1 VIRLLLI
8 GAPGA
13 GKGTQAEK
21 LAEAF
26 QIPAISTG
34 DIFRHN
40 VKNETELGKQAKA
53 FMDRGEYV
61 PDSLTNALVRDRL
74 SHADAIEGFLL
85 DGYPR
90 TADQVVELDDI
101 LAAQGNK
108 LDVVVQ
114 LTADTDEVV
123 RRLLNRAI
131 EQGRADD
138 TEDVIRRRLEVY
150 EEQTAP
156 LTSTYAARGLV
167 AMIDGLGEVAEVTG
181 RILEALEAR
190 GFSPKN

>member
-1 VIRLLLI
+1 LI
-8 GAPGA
+8 GPPGA

-21 LAEAF
+21 LSQAF
-26 QIPAISTG
+26 GIPAISTG

-74 SHADAIEGFLL
+74 SQSDAVEGFLL

-90 TADQVVELDDI
+90 TADQVSELDAI
-101 LAAQGNK
+101 LAESNRE
-108 LDVVVQ
+108 LDAVIQ
-114 LTADTDEVV
+114 ITADTNEVV
-123 RRLLNRAI
+123 RRLLGRAAQ
-131 EQGRADD
+131 QGRADD

-156 LTSTYAARGLV
+156 LIDIYAGRGLV
-167 AMIDGLGEVAEVTG
+167 LRIDGLGAVEDVTT
-181 RILEALEAR
+181 RILEALEAQS
-190 GFSPKN
+190 GISPK

>member
-1 VIRLLLI
+1 MTRLLLI
-8 GAPGA
+8 GMPGA

-21 LAEAF
+21 LSQAF
-26 QIPAISTG
+26 GIPAISTG

-74 SHADAIEGFLL
+74 SHADAAQGFLL

-101 LAAQGNK
+101 LGEHSQK
-108 LDVVVQ
+108 LDAVVM
-114 LTADTDEVV
+114 LTADVDEVV

-150 EEQTAP
+150 EQQTAP
-156 LTSTYAARGLV
+156 LVSVYAARDLV
-167 AMIDGLGEVAEVTG
+167 VTVDGLGEVAEVTA
-181 RILEALEAR
+181 RIIDALAER
-190 GFSPKN
+190 GIAKN

>member
-13 GKGTQAEK
+13 GKGTQAVK
-21 LAEAF
+21 LSAAYK
-26 QIPAISTG
+26 IPAISTG

-61 PDSLTNALVRDRL
+61 PDSLTNDLVRDRL
-74 SHADAIEGFLL
+74 SQADAQEGFLL

-90 TADQVVELDDI
+90 TAEQVAELDSI
-101 LAAQGNK
+101 LEAAGSK

-138 TEDVIRRRLEVY
+138 TEDVIRRRLEIY

-156 LTSTYAARGLV
+156 LTSVYASRGLLV
-167 AMIDGLGEVAEVTG
+167 TVDGLGEVDEVTG
-181 RILEALEAR
+181 RILEALNAR
-190 GFSPKN
+190 SNSN

>member
-13 GKGTQAEK
+13 GKGTQAVK
-21 LAEAF
+21 LSAAYK
-26 QIPAISTG
+26 IPAISTG

-61 PDSLTNALVRDRL
+61 PDSLTNDLVRDRL
-74 SHADAIEGFLL
+74 SQADAKDGFLL

-90 TADQVVELDDI
+90 TAEQVAELDSI
-101 LAAQGNK
+101 LEAAGNK

-156 LTSTYAARGLV
+156 LTSVYASRGLLV
-167 AMIDGLGEVAEVTG
+167 TVDGLGEVDEVTG
-181 RILEALEAR
+181 RILEALNAR
-190 GFSPKN
+190 SNSN